1 LSLSYRASLLLLL
14 LSFAPGIL
22 GAANAP
28 DLHIPLA
35 THTLKNGLRIVVSE
49 DHSSP
54 IFGFCVS
61 YGVGF
66 RREGE
71 GRAGFAHLFEH
82 MMFEGTPDVPKGV
95 MSEVVEGAG
104 GEISADT
111 RSDRTQFVSGGPTS
125 ALDAVLWLEADRM
138 EALAISEKSFQNER
152 NVVKEEIRTNV
163 LNQPYGLFYVL
174 DLPQKAFDTFPNNH
188 NFYGDFNDLDS
199 ANLAGVR
206 DFYEEYYAPGNAV
219 IAIVGDVNAEE
230 VFRKADKYFGQLP
243 GRDVPPPPDAREAQ
257 QKAERQ
263 STEYDPLIKLPA
275 FAVGYRMPPHG
286 SHDAIVAAVA
296 GDLLHDG
303 DASLLYRQLV
313 KEKKVAVTV
322 SGGLNWPLGN
332 YYEYNGPTLMT
343 SFIVSPPGTSMDAVL
358 SAYDRAIA
366 QLASGETTSAELQRV
381 VNKMRSDL
389 MDQLE
394 PPLERAS
401 FLAEATLYDG
411 TADSV
416 NAIPRELERVTPRD
430 IQEFAQKYLTQQNR
444 TVIAR
449 LPSPAA
455 APSPDAAKKASHE

>member
-1 LSLSYRASLLLLL
+1 LL
-14 LSFAPGIL
+14 LSIGPGIL
-22 GAANAP
+22 TTAKGQ

-54 IFGFCVS
+54 IFGSCIA

-66 RREGE
+66 RREIK

-104 GEISADT
+104 GQISADT
-111 RSDRTQFVSGGPTS
+111 RSDRTQFVEGAPTS
-125 ALDAVLWLEADRM
+125 ALNSVLWLEADRM
-138 EALAISEKSFQNER
+138 KALAISEQSFQNER
-152 NVVKEEIRTNV
+152 NVVKEEIRSSV
-163 LNQPYGLFYVL
+163 LNQPYGIFYVL
-174 DLPQKAFDTFPNNH
+174 DLPQQAFDTFPNNH
-188 NFYGDFNDLDS
+188 NFYGDFHDLDS
-199 ANLAGVR
+199 ASLAEVR
-206 DFYEEYYAPGNAV
+206 DFYTEYYAPNNAV

-230 VFRKADKYFGQLP
+230 VFRKADKYFGQIP
-243 GRDVPPPPDAREAQ
+243 RRDIPARTDATETPQER
-257 QKAERQ
+257 ERQ

-286 SHDAIVAAVA
+286 SHDSIVAAVA
-296 GDLLHDG
+296 GNLLHDG
-303 DASLLYRQLV
+303 EASLLYQQLV

-322 SGGLNWPLGN
+322 NGGLNWPLGN
-332 YYEYNGPTLMT
+332 PYEYNGPTLMT
-343 SFIVSPPGTSMDAVL
+343 SFIVSPMGTSMATVL

-366 QLASGETTSAELQRV
+366 QLTSGNTTSAELQRV

-401 FLAEATLYDG
+401 FLAEATLYDE
-411 TADSV
+411 TPDSV
-416 NAIPRELERVTPRD
+416 NAIPRELEQLTPLD
-430 IQEFAQKYLTQQNR
+430 IQKFAQKFLVPENR
-444 TVIAR
+444 SVIAR
-449 LPSPAA
+449 LPAPAP
-455 APSPDAAKKASHE
+455 APSPGNAQKKAAHE